1 MNLPNFIIESAISL
15 FDAFLCIYFI
25 SKFNSASINPRK
37 NAFVIPSVLVIYA
50 FSIVNDL
57 FLKGF
62 NVLGTIIFLL
72 LYILYAALISKKK
85 YIKAIF
91 SACIFEIVFIVLSSL
106 LYLFIS
112 TIIKDYEQLVQGAN
126 GIFRYMYVL
135 MHKIALFVVLK
146 IILMAFKVDNTIDRK
161 QGIVAFI
168 FSFITILG
176 LGSTMFIASES
187 TIVNIQ
193 AQAIFIALS
202 FAFCNVAIYFLI
214 YQMQKYQQNKYE
226 LKLLQDKIEF
236 EEVRHKD
243 INSIWSNINKIQHD
257 TKQHLTIING
267 YLEDNKISECKQYV
281 CELIPNVENIGKLI
295 KSQNSALDYLI
306 NSKLTSLNDTEIV
319 VSGAIGDLTDIKESD
334 LVCLIGN
341 ILDNAVEAL
350 QGIQNN
356 RNKRIE
362 LLFMKQNSN
371 RIFICKNTIEKSVLE
386 NNRELQTTKKS
397 KDTHGLGTKIIAK
410 IVSDY
415 NGMVD
420 YFEEFDMFGV
430 QVILPEVKK
439 SPK

>member
-1 MNLPNFIIESAISL
+1 MNFPNFIIESAISL
-15 FDAFLCIYFI
+15 FDAFLCIYFV
-25 SKFNSASINPRK
+25 SRFNSASINPKK
-37 NAFVIPSVLVIYA
+37 NIFIIPSLIVIYA
-50 FSIVNDL
+50 FSVVNDL

-62 NVLGTIIFLL
+62 NILGTTVFLA
-72 LYILYAALISKKK
+72 LYILYAILISKKK

-91 SACIFEIVFIVLSSL
+91 SACIFEIVFILLSSL

-112 TIIKDYEQLVQGAN
+112 TIIKDYDLLVQGAN
-126 GIFRYMYVL
+126 GLFRYMYVL

-146 IILMAFKVDNTIDRK
+146 IILMLFNVDNTIERK
-161 QGIVAFI
+161 QGIVAFV

-176 LGSTMFIASES
+176 LGSTMYIASES
-187 TIVNIQ
+187 TVGNIQ

-214 YQMQKYQQNKYE
+214 FQMQKYQQNKYE
-226 LKLLQDKIEF
+226 LKLLQDKIQF

-257 TKQHLTIING
+257 TKQHLTIIYG
-267 YLEDNKISECKQYV
+267 YLEGDQLNECKEYV
-281 CELIPNVENIGKLI
+281 QELIPKIENIGKLI

-306 NSKLTSLNDTEIV
+306 NSKLTPLKDTEIV

-350 QGIQNN
+350 QGINDKA
-356 RNKRIE
+356 NKRIE

-371 RIFICKNTIEKSVLE
+371 RIIICKNTIEKSVLE
-386 NNRELQTTKKS
+386 NNRELKTTKLLKEG
-397 KDTHGLGTKIIAK
+397 HGFGTKIISK
-410 IVSDY
+410 IVSEY

-430 QVILPEVKK
+430 QIILPEKTEK
-439 SPK
+439 

>member
-1 MNLPNFIIESAISL
+1 M
-15 FDAFLCIYFI
+15 
-25 SKFNSASINPRK
+25 
-37 NAFVIPSVLVIYA
+37 
-50 FSIVNDL
+50 
-57 FLKGF
+57 
-62 NVLGTIIFLL
+62 
-72 LYILYAALISKKK
+72 
-85 YIKAIF
+85 
-91 SACIFEIVFIVLSSL
+91 
-106 LYLFIS
+106 
-112 TIIKDYEQLVQGAN
+112 
-126 GIFRYMYVL
+126 
-135 MHKIALFVVLK
+135 
-146 IILMAFKVDNTIDRK
+146 
-161 QGIVAFI
+161 
-168 FSFITILG
+168 
-176 LGSTMFIASES
+176 
-187 TIVNIQ
+187 
-193 AQAIFIALS
+193 
-202 FAFCNVAIYFLI
+202 
-214 YQMQKYQQNKYE
+214 
-226 LKLLQDKIEF
+226 
-236 EEVRHKD
+236 
-243 INSIWSNINKIQHD
+243 
-257 TKQHLTIING
+257 
-267 YLEDNKISECKQYV
+267 
-281 CELIPNVENIGKLI
+281 
-295 KSQNSALDYLI
+295 DYLI

>member
-25 SKFNSASINPRK
+25 SRFNNSSITPRK
-37 NAFVIPSVLVIYA
+37 NIFIIPSIVIIYA
-50 FSIVNDL
+50 FSIINDL
-57 FLKGF
+57 FLRGF
-62 NVLGTIIFLL
+62 NILGTIIFLA
-72 LYILYAALISKKK
+72 LYILYAILISKKK

-91 SACIFEIVFIVLSSL
+91 SACIFEIIFIVLSSL

-112 TIIKDYEQLVQGAN
+112 TMIKDYDQLVQGAN

-146 IILMAFKVDNTIDRK
+146 IVLMLFKVDNTIEKK
-161 QGIVAFI
+161 QGIVAFV

-176 LGSTMFIASES
+176 LGSTMYIASES
-187 TIVNIQ
+187 NMLNIQ

-236 EEVRHKD
+236 EEVRNKD
-243 INSIWSNINKIQHD
+243 INNIWSNINKIQHD
-257 TKQHLTIING
+257 TKQHLTVIYG
-267 YLEDNKISECKQYV
+267 YLEGDNVYECKQYV
-281 CELIPNVENIGKLI
+281 QELIPNVENIGKLI

-306 NSKLTSLNDTEIV
+306 NSKLTSLKDTEIV
-319 VSGAIGDLTDIKESD
+319 ISGSIGDITDIKESD

-341 ILDNAVEAL
+341 ILDNAVEA
-350 QGIQNN
+350 IQTIKCKI
-356 RNKRIE
+356 NKRIE

-371 RIFICKNTIEKSVLE
+371 RIIICKNTIENSVLK
-386 NNRELQTTKKS
+386 NNSEFKTTKKS
-397 KDTHGLGTKIIAK
+397 KEAHGLGTKIIAK
-410 IVSDY
+410 IVSEY

-430 QVILPEVKK
+430 QVILPEIKK
-439 SPK
+439 